1 MFFHQNICLV
11 LPVFL
16 WHARLAGLQEESD
29 KHGLYVRTIAVQAMK
44 SRSLLPRWLTSE
56 HPLPWLFPVTSLL
69 IVFGL
74 YPVLYSLWLSF
85 FKRNP
90 ATRKEKF
97 LPSYNWKKL
106 FADDRVWDAIEVTLT
121 YALIALA
128 LQLILGMLIALLL
141 DTDRKGFGVMRALMT
156 LPLVVPPAV
165 TGMMFLLMYD
175 SSFGVIS
182 NSLYALNLLSP
193 DAPILGTSSTALW
206 GVIVA
211 DVWQWTPFMVLIML
225 AGLRALPREPFEA
238 ASIDGASGIQ
248 SFFYLTLPMMS
259 KIIALAILIR
269 GIDLFRIFDYVK
281 VMTDSGPGTATE
293 TLTAYAGTIYF
304 KSANFPY
311 ASAVAL
317 ATLIVVLVVSS
328 LFIKIF
334 KIKF

>member
-1 MFFHQNICLV
+1 MTRR
-11 LPVFL
+11 
-16 WHARLAGLQEESD
+16 A
-29 KHGLYVRTIAVQAMK
+29 
-44 SRSLLPRWLTSE
+44 LLPRWLTSE
-56 HPLPWLFPVTSLL
+56 HPLPWLLPVTSLL
-69 IVFGL
+69 VVFGL

-85 FKRNP
+85 YKRNP

-97 LPSYNWKKL
+97 LPSYNWEKL
-106 FADDRVWDAIEVTLT
+106 ITDERVWDAVQVTFT

-128 LQLILGMLIALLL
+128 LQLILGLAIALLL
-141 DTDRKGFGVMRALMT
+141 DTDKKGFGVLRALMT

-182 NSLYALNLLSP
+182 NSLYALGLLSP
-193 DAPILGTSSTALW
+193 TAPILGTGSTALL

-238 ASIDGASGIQ
+238 ASIDGASAIQ
-248 SFFYLTLPMMS
+248 SFVFLTLPMMS
-259 KIIALAILIR
+259 KIIALAVLIR

-293 TLTAYAGTIYF
+293 TLTAYAGTVYF

-311 ASAVAL
+311 ASTVAL
-317 ATLIVVLVVSS
+317 ATLILVLITSS
-328 LFIKIF
+328 IFIKVF
-334 KIKF
+334 KVKF

>member
-1 MFFHQNICLV
+1 MM
-11 LPVFL
+11 PKRG
-16 WHARLAGLQEESD
+16 W
-29 KHGLYVRTIAVQAMK
+29 
-44 SRSLLPRWLTSE
+44 LPRWLTSE

-69 IVFGL
+69 VVFGL

-85 FKRNP
+85 YKRNP

-97 LPSYNWKKL
+97 LPSWNWEKML
-106 FADDRVWDAIEVTLT
+106 ADERVWDAVQVTFT
-121 YALIALA
+121 YAFIALF
-128 LQLILGMLIALLL
+128 LQLLLGLLIALLL
-141 DTDRKGFGVMRALMT
+141 DSDRKGFGVLRALMT

-182 NSLYALNLLSP
+182 RSLYALNLLSP
-193 DAPILGTSSTALW
+193 TAPILGTGSTALW

-225 AGLRALPREPFEA
+225 AGLRALPKEPFEA
-238 ASIDGASGIQ
+238 ASIDGASSLQ
-248 SFFYLTLPMMS
+248 SFFFLTLPMMS
-259 KIIALAILIR
+259 KIIALAVLIR
-269 GIDLFRIFDYVK
+269 GIDLFRIYDYVK

-311 ASAVAL
+311 ASTIAL
-317 ATLIVVLVVSS
+317 ATLILVLVTAS

-334 KIKF
+334 KVRF

>member
-1 MFFHQNICLV
+1 M
-11 LPVFL
+11 
-16 WHARLAGLQEESD
+16 R
-29 KHGLYVRTIAVQAMK
+29 R
-44 SRSLLPRWLTSE
+44 RSLLPRWLTSE
-56 HPLPWLFPVTSLL
+56 HPMPWLFPVTSLL

-85 FKRNP
+85 YKRNP

-97 LPSYNWKKL
+97 MPSWNWEKL
-106 FADDRVWDAIEVTLT
+106 IGDDRVWDAVQITFT
-121 YALIALA
+121 YALLALA
-128 LQLILGMLIALLL
+128 IQLILGLTIALIL
-141 DTDRKGFGVMRALMT
+141 DTDKKGFGILRALMT

-182 NSLYALNLLSP
+182 NSLYALGLLSP
-193 DAPILGTSSTALW
+193 TAPILGTGSTALW

-238 ASIDGASGIQ
+238 ASIDGASSSQAFI
-248 SFFYLTLPMMS
+248 FLTLPMMS
-259 KIIALAILIR
+259 KIIALAVLIR

-293 TLTAYAGTIYF
+293 TLTAYAGTVYF

-311 ASAVAL
+311 ASTVAL
-317 ATLIVVLVVSS
+317 ATLILVLITSS
-328 LFIKIF
+328 LFIKLF
-334 KIKF
+334 KVKF

>member
-1 MFFHQNICLV
+1 MTKRI
-11 LPVFL
+11 
-16 WHARLAGLQEESD
+16 W
-29 KHGLYVRTIAVQAMK
+29 
-44 SRSLLPRWLTSE
+44 LPRFLTSE

-90 ATRKEKF
+90 ATRREKF
-97 LPSYNWKKL
+97 MPSWNWEKL
-106 FADDRVWDAIEVTLT
+106 LTDERVWDAVQITFT
-121 YALIALA
+121 YAILALA
-128 LQLILGMLIALLL
+128 IQLILGMAIALIL
-141 DTDRKGFGVMRALMT
+141 DSDRRGFGVLRALMT

-193 DAPILGTSSTALW
+193 TAPILGASTTALW

-211 DVWQWTPFMVLIML
+211 DVWQWTPFMVLIIL
-225 AGLRALPREPFEA
+225 AGLRALPKEPFEA
-238 ASIDGASGIQ
+238 ASIDGANSVQ
-248 SFFYLTLPMMS
+248 SFIYLTLPMMS
-259 KIIALAILIR
+259 KIIALAVLIR

-311 ASAVAL
+311 ASTVAL
-317 ATLIVVLVVSS
+317 ATLILVLVTATI
-328 LFIKIF
+328 FIKIF
-334 KIKF
+334 KVRF

>member
-1 MFFHQNICLV
+1 V
-11 LPVFL
+11 K
-16 WHARLAGLQEESD
+16 RG
-29 KHGLYVRTIAVQAMK
+29 
-44 SRSLLPRWLTSE
+44 SLLPRWLTSE

-97 LPSYNWKKL
+97 LPSYNWNKL
-106 FADDRVWDAIEVTLT
+106 LADDRVWDAVEITLT
-121 YALIALA
+121 YAFIALA

-141 DTDRKGFGVMRALMT
+141 DTDRKGFGVLRALMT

-193 DAPILGTSSTALW
+193 DAPILGTSATALW

-238 ASIDGASGIQ
+238 ASIDV
-248 SFFYLTLPMMS
+248 
-259 KIIALAILIR
+259 IALAILIR

-293 TLTAYAGTIYF
+293 TLTAYAGTVYF

-328 LFIKIF
+328 VFIKVF
-334 KIKF
+334 KIRF

>member
-1 MFFHQNICLV
+1 MRDPN
-11 LPVFL
+11 
-16 WHARLAGLQEESD
+16 
-29 KHGLYVRTIAVQAMK
+29 K
-44 SRSLLPRWLTSE
+44 RSLLPRWLTSE

-90 ATRKEKF
+90 ATRKETF
-97 LPSYNWKKL
+97 VPSWNWEKL
-106 FADDRVWDAIEVTLT
+106 IADERVWDAVQITFTYTL
-121 YALIALA
+121 LA
-128 LQLILGMLIALLL
+128 LTIQLILGLAIALLL
-141 DTDRKGFGVMRALMT
+141 DTDKKGFGIMRALMT

-193 DAPILGTSSTALW
+193 TAPILGTGSTALW

-238 ASIDGASGIQ
+238 ASIDGASSIQ
-248 SFFYLTLPMMS
+248 SFIYLTLPMMS
-259 KIIALAILIR
+259 KIIALAVLIR

-293 TLTAYAGTIYF
+293 TLTAYAGTVYF

-311 ASAVAL
+311 ASTVAL
-317 ATLIVVLVVSS
+317 ATLILVLVTSTI
-328 LFIKIF
+328 FIKVF
-334 KIKF
+334 KVRF

>member
-1 MFFHQNICLV
+1 M
-11 LPVFL
+11 
-16 WHARLAGLQEESD
+16 
-29 KHGLYVRTIAVQAMK
+29 
-44 SRSLLPRWLTSE
+44 SRRALLPRWLTSE

-85 FKRNP
+85 YKRNP

-97 LPSYNWKKL
+97 MPSWNWEKL
-106 FADDRVWDAIEVTLT
+106 IADDRVWDAVQITFT
-121 YALIALA
+121 YALIALV
-128 LQLILGMLIALLL
+128 LQLILGLAIALIL
-141 DTDRKGFGVMRALMT
+141 DTDKRGFGVLRALMT

-182 NSLYALNLLSP
+182 NSLYALGLLSP
-193 DAPILGTSSTALW
+193 TAPILGTGSTALL

-248 SFFYLTLPMMS
+248 SFMYLTLPMMS
-259 KIIALAILIR
+259 KIIALAVLIR

-293 TLTAYAGTIYF
+293 TLTAYAGTVYF
-304 KSANFPY
+304 KTANFPY
-311 ASAVAL
+311 ASTVAL
-317 ATLIVVLVVSS
+317 ATLILVLITSS
-328 LFIKIF
+328 IFIKVF
-334 KIKF
+334 KVKF

>member
-1 MFFHQNICLV
+1 MT
-11 LPVFL
+11 
-16 WHARLAGLQEESD
+16 
-29 KHGLYVRTIAVQAMK
+29 K
-44 SRSLLPRWLTSE
+44 RSLLPRWLTSE

-69 IVFGL
+69 VVFGL

-85 FKRNP
+85 YKRNP

-97 LPSYNWKKL
+97 LPSYNWQKL
-106 FADDRVWDAIEVTLT
+106 IADDRVWDAVQITFT

-128 LQLILGMLIALLL
+128 LQLILGLAIALIL
-141 DTDRKGFGVMRALMT
+141 DTDKKGFGVLRALMT

-182 NSLYALNLLSP
+182 NSLYALGLLSP
-193 DAPILGTSSTALW
+193 TAPILGTGSTALL

-238 ASIDGASGIQ
+238 ASIDGATAIQ
-248 SFFYLTLPMMS
+248 SFFFLTLPMMS
-259 KIIALAILIR
+259 KIIALAVLIR

-293 TLTAYAGTIYF
+293 TLTAYAGTVYF

-311 ASAVAL
+311 ASTVAL
-317 ATLIVVLVVSS
+317 ATLILVLITSS
-328 LFIKIF
+328 IFIKVF
-334 KIKF
+334 KVKF

>member
-1 MFFHQNICLV
+1 MT
-11 LPVFL
+11 
-16 WHARLAGLQEESD
+16 
-29 KHGLYVRTIAVQAMK
+29 K
-44 SRSLLPRWLTSE
+44 RSLLPRWLTSE
-56 HPLPWLFPVTSLL
+56 HPMPWLFPVTSLL

-97 LPSYNWKKL
+97 MPSWNWQKML
-106 FADDRVWDAIEVTLT
+106 SDDRVWDAVQITFT
-121 YALIALA
+121 YALLALTIQLVLGLAIAL
-128 LQLILGMLIALLL
+128 IL
-141 DTDRKGFGVMRALMT
+141 DTDKKGFGVLRALMT

-193 DAPILGTSSTALW
+193 TAPILGTGSTALW

-238 ASIDGASGIQ
+238 ASIDGASGFQ
-248 SFFYLTLPMMS
+248 SFIFLTLPMMS
-259 KIIALAILIR
+259 KIIALAVLIR

-311 ASAVAL
+311 ASTIAL
-317 ATLIVVLVVSS
+317 ATLILVLITAS
-328 LFIKIF
+328 LFIKVF
-334 KIKF
+334 KVRF

>member
-1 MFFHQNICLV
+1 M
-11 LPVFL
+11 
-16 WHARLAGLQEESD
+16 
-29 KHGLYVRTIAVQAMK
+29 
-44 SRSLLPRWLTSE
+44 SRRALLPKWLTSE

-85 FKRNP
+85 YKRNP

-97 LPSYNWKKL
+97 MPSWNWEKL
-106 FADDRVWDAIEVTLT
+106 ISDERVWDAVQITFT
-121 YALIALA
+121 YALLA
-128 LQLILGMLIALLL
+128 LSIQLILGLAIALLL
-141 DTDRKGFGVMRALMT
+141 DTDKKGFGVLRALMT

-193 DAPILGTSSTALW
+193 TAPILGTGSTALL

-211 DVWQWTPFMVLIML
+211 DIWQWTPFMVLIML

-238 ASIDGASGIQ
+238 ASIDGASSFQ
-248 SFFYLTLPMMS
+248 SFVFLTLPMMS
-259 KIIALAILIR
+259 KIIALAVLIR
-269 GIDLFRIFDYVK
+269 GIDLFRIYDYVK

-293 TLTAYAGTIYF
+293 TLTAYAGTVYF

-311 ASAVAL
+311 ASTVAL
-317 ATLIVVLVVSS
+317 ATLILVLVTASI
-328 LFIKIF
+328 FIKVF
-334 KIKF
+334 KVRF

>member
-1 MFFHQNICLV
+1 M
-11 LPVFL
+11 
-16 WHARLAGLQEESD
+16 SD
-29 KHGLYVRTIAVQAMK
+29 STTTK
-44 SRSLLPRWLTSE
+44 RSILPRWLTSE

-85 FKRNP
+85 YKRNP

-97 LPSYNWKKL
+97 MPSWNWEKL
-106 FADDRVWDAIEVTLT
+106 ISDERVWDAVQITFT
-121 YALIALA
+121 YALLALT
-128 LQLILGMLIALLL
+128 LQLILGLAIALLL
-141 DTDRKGFGVMRALMT
+141 DSDKKGFGILRALMT

-193 DAPILGTSSTALW
+193 SAPILGTGSTALW

-238 ASIDGASGIQ
+238 ASIDGAS
-248 SFFYLTLPMMS
+248 SFQAFIFLTLPMMS
-259 KIIALAILIR
+259 KIIALAVLIR

-304 KSANFPY
+304 KTANFPY
-311 ASAVAL
+311 ASTVAL
-317 ATLIVVLVVSS
+317 ATLILVLVTASI
-328 LFIKIF
+328 FIKVF
-334 KIKF
+334 KVKF

>member
-1 MFFHQNICLV
+1 MTRRQ
-11 LPVFL
+11 
-16 WHARLAGLQEESD
+16 
-29 KHGLYVRTIAVQAMK
+29 
-44 SRSLLPRWLTSE
+44 LLPRWLTSE

-85 FKRNP
+85 YKRNP

-97 LPSYNWKKL
+97 LPSWNWQKL
-106 FADDRVWDAIEVTLT
+106 IADDRVWDAVQITVT
-121 YALIALA
+121 YALIALS
-128 LQLILGMLIALLL
+128 LQLILGLAIALIL
-141 DTDRKGFGVMRALMT
+141 DTDKRGFGILRALMT

-182 NSLYALNLLSP
+182 NSLYSLGLLSP
-193 DAPILGTSSTALW
+193 TAPILGTGSTALL

-248 SFFYLTLPMMS
+248 SFMFLTLPMMS
-259 KIIALAILIR
+259 KIIALAVLIR

-293 TLTAYAGTIYF
+293 TLTAYAGTVYF

-311 ASAVAL
+311 ASTVAL
-317 ATLIVVLVVSS
+317 ATLILVLITSGI
-328 LFIKIF
+328 FIKVF
-334 KIKF
+334 KVKF